1 MKWGNAINTGACFFF
16 FCVALMACQQRMA
29 DQPRYKPLAKSE
41 FFGDDRSARPLVEG
55 TVARGELK
63 TDEHFYTG
71 KVNGK
76 LVDTFPFS
84 ITEKVLRR
92 GEERFNIY
100 CSPCHDRIGTGQGM
114 IVKRGYQPP
123 PSYHSERLRTAP
135 VGYFFDVITRGFGRM
150 PDYAQQVPPNDRW
163 AIIAYIRALQLSQN
177 AKLGDV
183 PEGAGSTLEANP

>member
-1 MKWGNAINTGACFFF
+1 MKWGNASNAGAWFF

-71 KVNGK
+71 KVNGR
-76 LVDTFPFS
+76 LVDMFPFP

-114 IVKRGYQPP
+114 IVKRGYQSPS
-123 PSYHSERLRTAP
+123 SYHSERLRIAP

-183 PEGAGSTLEANP
+183 PEGARPALEANP